1 MATANDEEIL
11 EGFLC
16 PICKA
21 DLKTAS
27 QLTNHFESL
36 HSEEQDILSSLK
48 EIFGKAKKIIL
59 NNDDAD
65 IQATFDR
72 ALKFS
77 YQDYYVSN
85 EVQSVGVSRSSTEYL
100 KGVRSARLERYATE
114 TNKLL
119 IRLDKLVCDM
129 PTEPNQR
136 RQHEQEVVPWLDGSS
151 VKLCPNCAK
160 TFNLTRRKHH
170 CRLCGSILCHDCS
183 MFLDVNVAKSI
194 IDPSAPQPPTP
205 EQEVT
210 DKTGLRLCEH
220 CYNLVE
226 LRKQVQDSRN
236 AKTEL
241 VATYEQMRE
250 LMDQAKPAVA
260 MYEKMCQSLF
270 DGETTYNLS
279 DVNALRGRIG
289 KLAEGVD
296 ALSQRLAAAPAAPAR
311 PPPPAPPHTRQ
322 AKLQAA
328 IRQAASHFIKEEL
341 LSLRKLP
348 TESQIEEVR
357 RQRYARAERQIQRE
371 RERAH
376 AQGSGSGGPAHPAHG
391 AGGGGA
397 AHPAPRHTLHHDDN
411 NPLLEQMNIIR
422 DYIKEARKELK
433 FEEVAMLEANLK
445 ELKKEYQLQ
454 MLSDKS

>member
-36 HSEEQDILSSLK
+36 HQEEQDVLRSLK

-59 NNDDAD
+59 NTDDAD
-65 IQATFDR
+65 IQETFDR
-72 ALKFS
+72 ALKFNS
-77 YQDYYVSN
+77 QDYYESN
-85 EVQSVGVSRSSTEYL
+85 EEQTVGVSRSSTDYF

-119 IRLDKLVCDM
+119 IRLDKLVGNM

-160 TFNLTRRKHH
+160 AFNLTRRKHH

-183 MFLDVNVAKSI
+183 TFLDINVARSI
-194 IDPSAPQPPTP
+194 IDPSVPLVPSDH
-205 EQEVT
+205 EVT
-210 DKTGLRLCEH
+210 EKTGLRLCEH
-220 CYNLVE
+220 CYNLIE
-226 LRKQVQDSRN
+226 LRKQVQESRN
-236 AKTEL
+236 AKTAL
-241 VATYEQMRE
+241 VQAYEQMRG

-270 DGETTYNLS
+270 DGESTYNLS
-279 DVNALRGRIG
+279 DVNAMRGRIG

-296 ALSQRLAAAPAAPAR
+296 ALSKHIAAFPAEPG
-311 PPPPAPPHTRQ
+311 TRQ
-322 AKLQAA
+322 AKLYAA
-328 IRQAASHFIKEEL
+328 IRQAATSYIKEEL

-348 TESQIEEVR
+348 TEAQIEEVR
-357 RQRYARAERQIQRE
+357 RQRYERAERQIQRE
-371 RERAH
+371 RERMELE
-376 AQGSGSGGPAHPAHG
+376 G
-391 AGGGGA
+391 ALA
-397 AHPAPRHTLHHDDN
+397 PAPGPSRPDVQHHDDN
-411 NPLLEQMNIIR
+411 NPILEQMNIIR
-422 DYIKEARKELK
+422 GYIKEARRELR

-454 MLSDKS
+454 MLSNQT

>member
-36 HSEEQDILSSLK
+36 HQEEQDVLRSLK

-65 IQATFDR
+65 IQETFDR
-72 ALKFS
+72 ALKFNS
-77 YQDYYVSN
+77 QDYYESN
-85 EVQSVGVSRSSTEYL
+85 EEQTVGVSRSSTDYF

-119 IRLDKLVCDM
+119 IRLDKLVGNM

-160 TFNLTRRKHH
+160 AFNLTRRKHH

-183 MFLDVNVAKSI
+183 TFLDINVARSI
-194 IDPSAPQPPTP
+194 IDPSVPLVPS
-205 EQEVT
+205 EHEVT
-210 DKTGLRLCEH
+210 EKTGLRLCEH
-220 CYNLVE
+220 CYNLIE
-226 LRKQVQDSRN
+226 LRKQVQESRN
-236 AKTEL
+236 AKTAL
-241 VATYEQMRE
+241 VQAYEQMRG

-270 DGETTYNLS
+270 DGESTYNLS
-279 DVNALRGRIG
+279 DVNAMRGRIG

-296 ALSQRLAAAPAAPAR
+296 ALSKHIAAFPAEPG
-311 PPPPAPPHTRQ
+311 TRQ
-322 AKLQAA
+322 AKLYAS
-328 IRQAASHFIKEEL
+328 IRQAATSYIKEEL

-348 TESQIEEVR
+348 TEAQIEEVR
-357 RQRYARAERQIQRE
+357 RQRYERAERQIQKE
-371 RERAH
+371 RERMEQEGAL
-376 AQGSGSGGPAHPAHG
+376 AAAAGPSQPDVQ
-391 AGGGGA
+391 
-397 AHPAPRHTLHHDDN
+397 HHDEN
-411 NPLLEQMNIIR
+411 NPILEQMNIIR
-422 DYIKEARKELK
+422 GYIKEARRELR

-454 MLSDKS
+454 MLSNRP